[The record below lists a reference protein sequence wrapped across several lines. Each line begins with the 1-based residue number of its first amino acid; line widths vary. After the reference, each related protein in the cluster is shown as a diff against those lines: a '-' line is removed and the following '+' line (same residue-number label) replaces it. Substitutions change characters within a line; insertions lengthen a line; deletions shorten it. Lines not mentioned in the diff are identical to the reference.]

1 MTVKSY
7 QLDNQFC

>member
-7 QLDNQFC
+7 QLDKFC